1 MDNINNEIWTPA
13 IYIQFDGTKVDF
25 SGIYEVSNYGRIKSL
40 GNSKTKKEKILK
52 TFVNLN
58 GYKVIDLKINCVRF
72 SCQVH
77 RLIMSS
83 FFPDKWFDG
92 AVCNHKD
99 ECRINNNLDNLE
111 WLSIGDN
118 NSYGNRLKR
127 CSDTQKKR
135 STLLK
140 IQQAKISSIPVIELD
155 SFGNTISNYN
165 SLNDFIKQLDLD
177 NTCCIYI
184 QKKAV

>member
-1 MDNINNEIWTPA
+1 MEINKNEIWKPA
-13 IYIQFDGTKVDF
+13 KYIKFDGTITDF
-25 SGIYEVSNYGRIKSL
+25 SGVYEVSNFGRIKSL
-40 GNSKTKKEKILK
+40 GNSKNKKDKLLN
-52 TFVNLN
+52 TFFNPYNYKQVNLN
-58 GYKVIDLKINCVRF
+58 LNGIRT
-72 SCQVH
+72 SCMVH
-77 RLIMSS
+77 RLVMSS
-83 FFPDKWFDG
+83 FYPDKWFKD

-99 ECRINNNLDNLE
+99 ECRSNNNLNNLE
-111 WLSIGDN
+111 WLSIENN
-118 NSYGNRLKR
+118 NSYGNRLNR

-135 STLLK
+135 LS
-140 IQQAKISSIPVIELD
+140 KISSIPVIELD